1 MPAEKEARM
10 AEPTRPM
17 EADLSLE
24 FLRVTEQAAIAC
36 AHTVGHGDRHHSDQV
51 AVEAMRR
58 EMDTV
63 PIDGTI
69 VIGEGERDEA
79 PMLFIGERVGQA
91 QRNGTAQRTFDEID
105 IAVDPL
111 EGTNLCATGAA
122 NAIAVLAASEKGG
135 LLHAP
140 DIYMEKL
147 VVGPSAKHMVDLD
160 APVRDNLRAIAR
172 SLGRQVDELSV
183 MVLDRPRHAKL
194 VDDIRATGARIRLIG
209 DGDLS
214 AGIAAAVAGSGVHAV
229 MGTGGAPEGVLTAA
243 AMRCLNGEIFARLVI
258 TKPEDEERC
267 RAMGVTNL
275 KRIYRAEDLA
285 SGRHLVFAATGVTDG
300 ALLRGVRFFGDG
312 IRTSSMVMQ
321 LNPHRIRF
329 IDSIQV
335 YPGPTV
341 KIRF

>member
-1 MPAEKEARM
+1 
-10 AEPTRPM
+10 M
-17 EADLSLE
+17 ESDLSLE

-36 AHTVGHGDRHHSDQV
+36 AHTMGQGDRHGSDQV
-51 AVEAMRR
+51 AVEAMRH

-79 PMLFIGERVGQA
+79 PMLYIGEKVGLAHHGAVQ
-91 QRNGTAQRTFDEID
+91 GRTWREVD

-111 EGTNLCATGAA
+111 EGTNLCATGAP

-140 DIYMEKL
+140 DLYMEKL
-147 VVGPSAKHMVDLD
+147 VVGPASKHLVELD
-160 APVRDNLRAIAR
+160 APVRENLRAIAR
-172 SLGRQVDELSV
+172 SLGRQVDELTV
-183 MVLDRPRHAKL
+183 VVLDRPRHEKL
-194 VDDIRATGARIRLIG
+194 IREIRDTGARIRLIG

-214 AGIAAAVAGSGVHAV
+214 AGIAAAVSGTDVHAV

-243 AMRCLNGEIFARLVI
+243 AMRCLNGEIFARLVPA
-258 TKPEDEERC
+258 KPEDEERS
-267 RAMGVTNL
+267 RAMGITDF
-275 KRIYRAEDLA
+275 KRIYKSADLA
-285 SGRHLVFAATGVTDG
+285 CGKDIVFSATGVTDG
-300 ALLRGVRFFGDG
+300 SLMKGVRFFGAG
-312 IRTSSMVMQ
+312 IRTSSLVMQ
-321 LNPHRIRF
+321 TSPHRIRF

-335 YPGPTV
+335 HPGPSV